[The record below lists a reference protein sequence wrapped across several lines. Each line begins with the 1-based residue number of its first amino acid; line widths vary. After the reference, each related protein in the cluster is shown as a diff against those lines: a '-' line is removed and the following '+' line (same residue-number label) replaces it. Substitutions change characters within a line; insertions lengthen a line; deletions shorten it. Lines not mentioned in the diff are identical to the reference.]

1 MSDNEARLIVGLGNP
16 GEEYQTTR
24 HNLGFL
30 VVEQLVKE
38 FKVKF
43 QKSSFTKALIAEIE
57 NRGSKIIFCLP
68 LTYMNQS
75 GFAVKDVVDQRQ
87 VHLKDILVICDD
99 MNLDFGQLRLRSK
112 GSDGGHN
119 GVSSIIEHLGT
130 DQFPRLR
137 LGIGQ
142 APQGKD
148 SAQYVLEELTSKEKK
163 QLPGFVLEASEC
175 VNVWL
180 NQGVHQAMD
189 RYNQRKEY
197 GQE

>member
-16 GEEYQTTR
+16 GEQYQQTR

-30 VVEQLVKE
+30 VVEQLAKE
-38 FKVKF
+38 FKVVFK
-43 QKSSFTKALIAEIE
+43 KSSFTKALIAETDHQGI
-57 NRGSKIIFCLP
+57 KIILCLP

-75 GFAVKDVVDQRQ
+75 GLAVKAI
-87 VHLKDILVICDD
+87 VHERSVTLKDTLILCDD
-99 MNLDFGQLRLRSK
+99 MNLDFGQLRLRSQ

-137 LGIGQ
+137 LGISQ
-142 APQGKD
+142 PHGKKD
-148 SAQYVLEELTSKEKK
+148 AVQYVLEEFTSKERK
-163 QLPGFVLEASEC
+163 QLPSFILEAGEC

-180 NQGVHQAMD
+180 NQGIHKAMD
-189 RYNQRKEY
+189 GYNQRKEH